1 MKKLLGLIA
10 VMIGMVLTSSV
21 QATEYL
27 PYVAGRVS
35 YVSMNNEA
43 DQWISNSGTKSTIV
57 DKRLNDETWGTRLA
71 VGVEVPLCGGLAK
84 SVRTELEYGVIDDT
98 HNSGTYSHNI
108 GGFSIPTGYNI
119 ESKIQTIML
128 NVYYDLDTGTRFTPY
143 VNAGVGYANIRE
155 KAGVSNQYASETAKD
170 REDNFAWNVGAGV
183 SYAINYNVSAE
194 LGYRYTDY
202 GSVKNSDVQAG
213 YASSAERDYDS
224 HEIMLGLR
232 YTF

>member
-10 VMIGMVLTSSV
+10 VMVGMVLSSSV

-27 PYVAGRVS
+27 PYVGGRVS

-170 REDNFAWNVGAGV
+170 HEDNFAWNVGAGV

-202 GSVKNSDVQAG
+202 GSVKYSDVQGG

>member
-1 MKKLLGLIA
+1 MKKILGIVA
-10 VMIGMVLTSSV
+10 VMVGVLFASNV
-21 QATEYL
+21 NATEYL
-27 PYVAGRVS
+27 PYVAGRVA

-43 DQWISNSGTKSTIV
+43 DQWVSNGGYKSTIV

-84 SVRTELEYGVIDDT
+84 SVRAEVEYGIIDDT
-98 HNSGTYSHNI
+98 HNSGSYGHNI
-108 GGFSIPTGYNI
+108 GGFTIPTEYAI

-143 VNAGVGYANIRE
+143 VNAGIGYANIRE
-155 KAGVSNQYASETAKD
+155 KAGVSNQFASETAKD
-170 REDNFAWNVGAGV
+170 YEDNLAWNVGAGV

-202 GSVKNSDVQAG
+202 GSIKNSDTQAG
-213 YASSAERDYDS
+213 YASNAERDYDS